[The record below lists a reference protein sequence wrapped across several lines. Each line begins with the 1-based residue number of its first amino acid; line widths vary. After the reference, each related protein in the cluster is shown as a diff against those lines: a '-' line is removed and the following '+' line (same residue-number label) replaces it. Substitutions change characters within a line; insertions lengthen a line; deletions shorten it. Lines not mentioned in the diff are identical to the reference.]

1 MRTNVRVQLE
11 LKSEVRPRSIGDFC
25 VQRVRRAPGATTHIY
40 PTLSESNRFAANAWR
55 NARIPTH
62 LLPWAERF
70 FRWRRG

>member
-40 PTLSESNRFAANAWR
+40 IDPPTPTPTRGGALSSS
-55 NARIPTH
+55 
-62 LLPWAERF
+62 
-70 FRWRRG
+70 